1 MTEDAMGWR
10 GYDDKRQRKDTG
22 SPIKNVEDDR
32 RREGALAPALSQGAR
47 GKRRYRCKCFMAAAQ
62 RMMKMP
68 IQRPAFWKGM
78 GSAICS
84 SFSCSSSS
92 PVGSMRKMT
101 V

>member
-1 MTEDAMGWR
+1 M
-10 GYDDKRQRKDTG
+10 
-22 SPIKNVEDDR
+22 
-32 RREGALAPALSQGAR
+32 
-47 GKRRYRCKCFMAAAQ
+47 CKCFMAAAQ

-84 SFSCSSSS
+84 SFPSLCHSGHKCQKCKECGLSQRRSRLDAVGQ
-92 PVGSMRKMT
+92 PVFLARQLAKVALDLDAMPEL